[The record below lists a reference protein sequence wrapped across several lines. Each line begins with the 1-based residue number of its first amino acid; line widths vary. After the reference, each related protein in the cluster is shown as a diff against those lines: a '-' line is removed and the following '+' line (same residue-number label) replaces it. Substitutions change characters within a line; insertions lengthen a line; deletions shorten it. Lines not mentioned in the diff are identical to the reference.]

1 MARFQDLPDRSGSN
15 AVCGCAV
22 IPDLTMCQ
30 NNAMIFE
37 CSIATASSK
46 NRLEVYGTSCTWTV
60 PTGVTSIVIEMWG
73 AGGGGGGMGHC
84 CCCSNGLPGSGGAYL
99 SATIP
104 VTGGS
109 VYTICGGTG
118 GNYGCGGS
126 TGPSA
131 GNPSYVTGP
140 GLSTFCAGGGQNG
153 WNSCNETRAC
163 FSWNNCNATGIPVNS
178 GNTTVG
184 NVVGACGEGS
194 HRFGRSQGCRHDAIS
209 GSAPFGG
216 GAGVWTTYDHCC
228 PYNPYLAP
236 AGQFPGG
243 GGGGARADC
252 CCGGCTCGACGAAG
266 LVRIWF

>member
-1 MARFQDLPDRSGSN
+1 MARFQDLPDRTGGN

-30 NNAMIFE
+30 SHGMIFE
-37 CSIATASSK
+37 CSIILTSQK
-46 NRLEVYGTSCTWTV
+46 NRLDVFGTSCSWTV
-60 PTGVTSIVIEMWG
+60 PSGVTSIVVEMWG
-73 AGGGGGGMGHC
+73 AGGGGAGQGHC
-84 CCCSNGLPGSGGAYL
+84 CCCSNGLGGSAGGYI

-126 TGPSA
+126 TNGSS
-131 GNPSYVTGP
+131 GNPSYMTGP
-140 GLSTFCAGGGQNG
+140 GLSNFCAGGGMMSN
-153 WNSCNETRAC
+153 NDCNTTKAC
-163 FSWNNCNATGIPVNS
+163 FSWNNCNPNS
-178 GNTTVG
+178 CGVVGSSTTVG
-184 NVVGACGEGS
+184 NVIAACGEGS
-194 HRFGRSQGCRHDAIS
+194 HRFGRSAGCRHDAIS

-228 PYNPYLAP
+228 RYNPYLSP